1 MQFRT
6 NDCMYLVLEEVV
18 VVVVDRNKLI
28 DILLVA
34 AKGDTKKAP
43 LR

>member
-6 NDCMYLVLEEVV
+6 NYYTYPVLEV
-18 VVVVDRNKLI
+18 VVVVDRNKLL

-34 AKGDTKKAP
+34 A
-43 LR
+43 

>member
-6 NDCMYLVLEEVV
+6 NDYTDTVLE
-18 VVVVDRNKLI
+18 VVVVDRNKLL

-34 AKGDTKKAP
+34 AQGDTKKAP

>member
-6 NDCMYLVLEEVV
+6 NDCTYPVLEVV
-18 VVVVDRNKLI
+18 VVVVDRNKLL

-34 AKGDTKKAP
+34 A
-43 LR
+43 

>member
-6 NDCMYLVLEEVV
+6 NYYTYPVLE

-34 AKGDTKKAP
+34 AQGDTKKAP

>member
-6 NDCMYLVLEEVV
+6 NDCTYPVLE
-18 VVVVDRNKLI
+18 VVDRNKLI

-34 AKGDTKKAP
+34 AQGDTKKAP